1 MRPSNMRPQQNTD
14 ILRIAAVLLL
24 IGTFLLLCAVF
35 GFFADQINDMFN
47 DLAEQGNVGTSP
59 DADVVLSFAFFFLVI
74 LANFLWLPSAFAD
87 PWILA
92 ILAGMFVLV
101 AGYLILRV
109 RNRGKR
115 DNNPP

>member
-1 MRPSNMRPQQNTD
+1 M
-14 ILRIAAVLLL
+14 LLL

-47 DLAEQGNVGTSP
+47 NLSEQGNVGTSP
-59 DADVVLSFAFFFLVI
+59 DADVVLSFIIFFLVI

-92 ILAGMFVLV
+92 TLAGVCVLV
-101 AGYLILRV
+101 AGYLLLRIH
-109 RNRGKR
+109 NRGER
-115 DNNPP
+115 NNNPP